1 MEKAIE
7 RQRVLLEHL
16 NPNSSNSVFSSS
28 HTHQSTDLSATFCS
42 AGQTGGFEN
51 DVVIVA

>member
-16 NPNSSNSVFSSS
+16 NPNSVFTSSN
-28 HTHQSTDLSATFCS
+28 THRSTDLSASFCS
-42 AGQTGGFEN
+42 AGQTGGSEN